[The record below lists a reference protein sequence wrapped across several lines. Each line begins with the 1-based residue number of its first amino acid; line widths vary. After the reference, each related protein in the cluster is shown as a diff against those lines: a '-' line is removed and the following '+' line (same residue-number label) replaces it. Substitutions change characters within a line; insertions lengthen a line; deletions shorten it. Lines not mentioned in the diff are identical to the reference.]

1 MSLSRSQSRPSPPPP
16 DSVVGMARS
25 PRPGGWITTATCASP
40 PRVSTENI
48 FLFLWLPMTLH
59 VSDIVFQFPLRSH
72 GNLEGGVI
80 WGLETVRS
88 KADEDSYEIKWVSR
102 FSFEYQKRKKKNW
115 WMLSWKMHIMT
126 NQSGLWGVTCW
137 LWMLKEADIVIRLPQ
152 THANGTAANSNR

>member
-72 GNLEGGVI
+72 GNLEGGSFGDLKL
-80 WGLETVRS
+80 WDQKQMKTVMRLNEW
-88 KADEDSYEIKWVSR
+88 AA
-102 FSFEYQKRKKKNW
+102 FHLNTKKKKEKLMNAE
-115 WMLSWKMHIMT
+115 
-126 NQSGLWGVTCW
+126 
-137 LWMLKEADIVIRLPQ
+137 LKDAHYDQPKRPLRCHLLIVDAKRSRHRHPFAPNACKW
-152 THANGTAANSNR
+152 HCC